1 MKRIAI
7 LNQDSG
13 YLMIDLANAFH
24 EAGYQVTLVAGRV
37 VVRDKPLNQNVKW
50 IKIIQYNRT
59 STLKRIWTWLIG
71 SIHLLCLCIFKLR
84 NHKLLIVSNPPFA
97 PLLPLFIRQ
106 KFELLIYDIYPDALF
121 EMGIFSKASFIVK
134 LWQHANTKV
143 FRKAERIFTIS
154 DGMKRVMC
162 NYTNENKIQVIPVWT
177 DNTFLKPIP
186 KAKNPFI
193 EDHSLQHKFIVLY
206 SGNLGKS
213 HDVEVIPEL
222 AKRTTDADIL
232 FVIIGEG
239 DKKKLIQ
246 SKIAEYKLQNIL
258 MLPYQPAA
266 SLPFSLASAD
276 IAIVTLGK
284 DASKLS
290 VPSKTYNL
298 MSVGAI
304 ILAIASHDSEIANLI
319 EQHKFGKSF
328 QSHQLSEILQFIDQ
342 VKNDTDLNA
351 RLKSNS
357 LKASSLFGAENVN
370 RFIYPA

>member
-1 MKRIAI
+1 
-7 LNQDSG
+7 
-13 YLMIDLANAFH
+13 LANAYQ
-24 EAGYQVTLVAGRV
+24 EAGYHVTLVAGRV

-50 IKIIQYNRT
+50 LKVVKYNRN
-59 STLKRIWTWLIG
+59 STLKRLLTWLVGFIQMLWLT
-71 SIHLLCLCIFKLR
+71 ILKLR

-106 KFELLIYDIYPDALF
+106 KLELLIYDIYPDALY
-121 EMGIFSKASFIVK
+121 EMGIFSKSSFIVK
-134 LWQHANTKV
+134 LWQNANKRV
-143 FRKAERIFTIS
+143 FRKAERIITIS
-154 DGMKRVMC
+154 NGMKRVLS
-162 NYTNENKIQVIPVWT
+162 NYTTENKIKVIPVWT
-177 DNTFLKPIP
+177 DNTFLKPIS
-186 KAKNPFI
+186 KEKNPFI
-193 EDHSLQHKFIVLY
+193 QEHNLQHKFIVLY

-222 AKRTTDADIL
+222 AKRTSNADIL
-232 FVIIGEG
+232 YVIIGEG

-246 SKIAEYKLQNIL
+246 SKIAEYKLQNTL
-258 MLPYQPAA
+258 MLPFQPAE

-304 ILAIASHDSEIANLI
+304 ILAVASQDSEIASLI
-319 EQHKFGKSF
+319 KQHEFGDFF
-328 QSHQLSEILQFIDQ
+328 QSHEISEILQFIDH

-357 LKASSLFGAENVN
+357 LNASSLFGAENAN
-370 RFIYPA
+370 RFIYHV

>member
-1 MKRIAI
+1 MKKIAI

-24 EAGYQVTLVAGRV
+24 EAGYRVTLVAGRV

-50 IKIIQYNRT
+50 LKVIKYNRS
-59 STLKRIWTWLIG
+59 STLKRLVTWLVGFIQM
-71 SIHLLCLCIFKLR
+71 LWLTIFKLR

-97 PLLPLFIRQ
+97 TLLPLLIRR
-106 KFELLIYDIYPDALF
+106 KFELLIYDIYPDALY
-121 EMGIFSKASFIVK
+121 EMGIFSKSSLLVK
-134 LWQHANTKV
+134 LWQNANVKV
-143 FRKAERIFTIS
+143 FRKAERVITIS
-154 DGMKRVMC
+154 DGMKRVLC
-162 NYTNENKIQVIPVWT
+162 NYTTEHKIRVIPVWT

-186 KAKNPFI
+186 KEKNPFI
-193 EDHSLQHKFIVLY
+193 KEHNLQHKFIVLY

-222 AKRTTDADIL
+222 AKRTTDVDIL

-246 SKIAEYKLQNIL
+246 SKIAEYKLQNLL
-258 MLPYQPAA
+258 MLPFQPAS

-304 ILAIASHDSEIANLI
+304 ILAVASHDSEISQLI
-319 EQHKFGKSF
+319 KQHEFGDFF
-328 QSHQLSEILQFIDQ
+328 QSHEISEILQFIDH

-357 LKASSLFGAENVN
+357 LNASSLFGAENVN